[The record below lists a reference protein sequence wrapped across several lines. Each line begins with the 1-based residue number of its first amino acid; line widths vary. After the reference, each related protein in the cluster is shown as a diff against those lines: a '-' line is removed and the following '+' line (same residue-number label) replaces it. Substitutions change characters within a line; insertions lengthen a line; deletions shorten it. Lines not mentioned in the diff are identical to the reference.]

1 MFQHICTKNT
11 YAALISQTYSVL
23 NNSQH
28 TNEKFEL
35 EVPFCEMAK
44 YIYLLY
50 QKLEIS
56 IKYEAADKFFILIL
70 KDYKEVF
77 TVST

>member
-11 YAALISQTYSVL
+11 YAALISQTNSVL

-28 TNEKFEL
+28 TNENSNLKCHF
-35 EVPFCEMAK
+35 AK
-44 YIYLLY
+44 WRNISIYYIKNL
-50 QKLEIS
+50 IS

-70 KDYKEVF
+70 KDYKKVF

>member
-1 MFQHICTKNT
+1 
-11 YAALISQTYSVL
+11 
-23 NNSQH
+23 
-28 TNEKFEL
+28 
-35 EVPFCEMAK
+35 MAK

-77 TVST
+77 TVSTW

>member
-1 MFQHICTKNT
+1 MLQHICTKNT

-28 TNEKFEL
+28 TNENSNLKCHF
-35 EVPFCEMAK
+35 AK

-70 KDYKEVF
+70 KDYKKVF